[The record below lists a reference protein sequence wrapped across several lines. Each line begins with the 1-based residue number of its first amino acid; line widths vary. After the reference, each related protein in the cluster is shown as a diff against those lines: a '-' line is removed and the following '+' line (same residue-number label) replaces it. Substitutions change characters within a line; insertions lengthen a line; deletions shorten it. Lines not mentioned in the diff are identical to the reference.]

1 MSKLFDQEPEIKPV
15 WQVIPRFFRYP
26 LKARVLP
33 TLAFIS
39 AASVLTL
46 IPILGFFIWLLLWAM
61 LFKVS
66 YEILSSTASGMM
78 EGPPSVTQMSD
89 GIMFKHIGLLLAMGF
104 AYAVI
109 VGVVGSLTFALVLGL
124 FLMLALPA
132 AMMTLAM
139 TQSLVQAL
147 NPVTWVHIMRTCG
160 WAYLLTTVF
169 LLLMLLSQA
178 QAEAWLLPVVGGSM
192 LLFSVVSTFISA
204 YFMAASFHLM
214 GYLLY
219 QFHDELGID
228 AAPPAARD
236 EHGDSQDP
244 LIDEANALVREGQVE
259 QAASL
264 LGGEIRQQGAERPVH
279 DHYRKLLLTRG
290 DKNAL
295 LDHGREY
302 IPMLI
307 HSLNDSAR
315 ALDVAGEC
323 MEADPGFR
331 PANPDDVLP
340 LARLAFAQRRHDLVL
355 KLTSGFAK
363 RHRQHPDL
371 AENYFLAAQSMLE
384 KGEDAGKPV
393 GLVRQLRKRFPN
405 HPLADDM
412 ARFESS
418 FGDTMP
424 G

>member
-15 WQVIPRFFRYP
+15 WQVIPQFFRYP
-26 LKARVLP
+26 FKSRVLP
-33 TLAFIS
+33 MLAFIS
-39 AASVLTL
+39 GASVLTL
-46 IPILGFFIWLLLWAM
+46 MPVLGFFVWLLLWAM
-61 LFKVS
+61 LFKLS

-104 AYAVI
+104 GYAFI
-109 VGVVGSLTFALVLGL
+109 IGMAGSVLIALVLGL

-139 TQSLVQAL
+139 TQSLAQAL
-147 NPVTWVHIMRTCG
+147 NPVTWIHIMRTTG

-178 QAEAWLLPVVGGSM
+178 QAEAWLLPIVGGSM

-228 AAPPAARD
+228 VAAPDARGESVD
-236 EHGDSQDP
+236 DHTP
-244 LIDEANALVREGQVE
+244 LLDEAGALVREGQIDE
-259 QAASL
+259 AARM
-264 LGGEIRQQGAERPVH
+264 LGEEIRQHGAETAVH
-279 DHYRKLLLTRG
+279 DYYRKLLLNRG
-290 DKNAL
+290 DRAAL
-295 LDHGREY
+295 LEHAREY
-302 IPMLI
+302 IPILL
-307 HSLNDSAR
+307 HSVNDGAK
-315 ALDVAGEC
+315 ALDVAAEC
-323 MEADPGFR
+323 LEADPGFR
-331 PANPDDVLP
+331 LSSPQDVLP
-340 LARLAFAQRRHDLVL
+340 LARIAFAQRRHGLVL
-355 KLTSGFAK
+355 RLTSGFAK
-363 RHRQHPDL
+363 HHRQHPDL

-384 KGEDAGKPV
+384 KGEQPDKPV
-393 GLVRQLRKRFPN
+393 GLVRQIRKRFPD
-405 HPLADDM
+405 HPLAEDM
-412 ARFESS
+412 ARFEAS
-418 FGDTMP
+418 FGDTAP